1 MKKVKYYKKD
11 IEDLRNTTRH
21 ILTNKYFNL
30 FMDSLKW
37 NGLEDEQEDYIM
49 KKFWSDGTVSAFKI
63 KGIDELGFA
72 PYAVSSYT
80 MYDTPSTVN
89 LINERNVPF
98 IPKGSLTVN
107 QDVVLG
113 WVQRNHKSIYTI
125 VSYYVERLVEVE
137 MVINTNL
144 QVNKLPLLIG
154 VTPSDKENAEHLVNK
169 ILNDEVA
176 IFANLDELNLV
187 KTLSNGSQYILDK
200 LYAFKNNI
208 ESELLTY
215 LGIDNSQIDVDK
227 LAVDQI
233 NANNEMINSNAE
245 GYLNELNK
253 FCKRISEVL
262 NKTVSVELTH
272 TKVMSEHANMDHEN
286 EISKEE
292 TGGTL

>member
-11 IEDLRNTTRH
+11 IEALRNTTRH

-49 KKFWSDGTVSAFKI
+49 KKFWSDGTVSAFNI

-98 IPKGSLTVN
+98 IPNGSLTVN

-113 WVQRNHKSIYTI
+113 WIQRNHKSIYTM

-253 FCKRISEVL
+253 FCKRISQIL
-262 NKTVSVELTH
+262 NKTISVELTH
-272 TKVMSEHANMDHEN
+272 NRVMSEHANMDHEN

>member
-98 IPKGSLTVN
+98 IPTGTQTVN

-113 WVQRNHKSIYTI
+113 WVQRNHKSIYTM
-125 VSYYVERLVEVE
+125 VSYYVEKLVEVE

-272 TKVMSEHANMDHEN
+272 NRVMSEHANMDHEN

>member
-49 KKFWSDGTVSAFKI
+49 KKFWSDGTVSAFNI

-98 IPKGSLTVN
+98 IPNGQMTVN

-113 WVQRNHKSIYTI
+113 WVQRNHKSIYTM
-125 VSYYVERLVEVE
+125 VSYYVEKLVEVE

-272 TKVMSEHANMDHEN
+272 NRVMSEHANMDHEN

>member
-11 IEDLRNTTRH
+11 VEDLRNTTRH

-98 IPKGSLTVN
+98 IPNGQMTVN

-113 WVQRNHKSIYTI
+113 WVQRNHKSIYTM
-125 VSYYVERLVEVE
+125 VSYYVEKLVEVE

>member
-11 IEDLRNTTRH
+11 IEALRNTTRH

-49 KKFWSDGTVSAFKI
+49 KKFWSDGTVSAFNI

-98 IPKGSLTVN
+98 IPNGNLTVN

-113 WVQRNHKSIYTI
+113 WVQRNHKSIYTM
-125 VSYYVERLVEVE
+125 VSYYVEKLVEVE

-272 TKVMSEHANMDHEN
+272 NRVMSEHANMDHEN
-286 EISKEE
+286 EITKEE

>member
-11 IEDLRNTTRH
+11 IESLRDTTRH

-113 WVQRNHKSIYTI
+113 WIQRNHKSIYTI

-253 FCKRISEVL
+253 FCKRISQIL
-262 NKTVSVELTH
+262 NKTISVELTH
-272 TKVMSEHANMDHEN
+272 NRVMSEHANMDHEN

>member
-11 IEDLRNTTRH
+11 IESLRNTTRH

-49 KKFWSDGTVSAFKI
+49 KKFWSDGTVSAFNI

-98 IPKGSLTVN
+98 IPTGNLTVN

-113 WVQRNHKSIYTI
+113 WVQRNHKSIYTM
-125 VSYYVERLVEVE
+125 VSYYVEKLVEVE

-272 TKVMSEHANMDHEN
+272 NRVMSEHANMDHEN
-286 EISKEE
+286 EITKEE

>member
-11 IEDLRNTTRH
+11 IEALRNTTRH

-49 KKFWSDGTVSAFKI
+49 KKFWSDGTVSAFNI

-98 IPKGSLTVN
+98 IPNGQMTVN

-113 WVQRNHKSIYTI
+113 WVQRNHKSIYTM
-125 VSYYVERLVEVE
+125 VSYYVEKLVEVE

-253 FCKRISEVL
+253 FCKRISQIL

-272 TKVMSEHANMDHEN
+272 TRVMSEHANMDHEN
-286 EISKEE
+286 EITKEE

>member
-49 KKFWSDGTVSAFKI
+49 KKFWSDGTVSAFNI

-98 IPKGSLTVN
+98 IPTGNLTVN

-113 WVQRNHKSIYTI
+113 WVQRNHKSIYTM
-125 VSYYVERLVEVE
+125 VSYYVEKLVEVE

-272 TKVMSEHANMDHEN
+272 NRVMSEHANMDHEN
-286 EISKEE
+286 EVTKEE